1 MLLVVRVDLRPLVL
15 ILIALLAVGALLW
28 SRVRQRSRDRRDV
41 GQTLELVAERS
52 AEREAFTQAILD
64 STAVLVVATTLQG
77 RIISLNRAAE
87 ALSGYRSD
95 EVAGR
100 PVAMF
105 VPDDEQAD
113 RRTGGPL
120 PGGLPASEEHHW
132 VSRDGQRYLIAWT
145 NAVVRDAQGEPRSL
159 VATGIDITDA
169 RRAERAARSAAFREH
184 DRLAWD
190 ATHDALTDLHNRAGL
205 LDRLDT
211 MLGDAGAAPV
221 AVLHLF
227 LGGFRAIDEEYGHA
241 VGDQVLRVV
250 AKRLG
255 DEVRGG
261 DTVGRLGGDEF
272 VVLCPNLP
280 SGLAATTARR
290 IERAVS
296 APLALDGRQ
305 LASGATAG
313 VVPNLGDDA
322 ATLLDRAEAALFEAK
337 RDRLRDAPLVP
348 MPALDRGAAPVHP
361 REAAR
366 LSSLRSLA
374 WPPAGTDPFVETIV
388 RLAARAC
395 GAPMAAVT
403 LVDVDQQRFAA
414 TVGFEAVD
422 VPRSAAFCAHTIVGD
437 QVLTVEDAT
446 RDARFADSPL
456 VTGGAHV
463 RSYAGAPLSVG
474 EAPPIGALCV
484 FDVGPRRL
492 SAAQLTALEH
502 LRDALAAYLPE
513 LGAAGDREPGR
524 FSS

>member
-1 MLLVVRVDLRPLVL
+1 MLTVVRVDLRPLVL
-15 ILIALLAVGALLW
+15 ISIVLLAGGVLLW
-28 SRVRQRSRDRRDV
+28 SRVRTRSRDRREV

-64 STAVLVVATTLQG
+64 STVVLVVATTLQG

-87 ALSGYRSD
+87 SMCGYRTD
-95 EVAGR
+95 EVVGR

-113 RRTGGPL
+113 RRSSGPL
-120 PGGLPASEEHHW
+120 PGGLAPNEEHHW
-132 VSRDGQRYLIAWT
+132 TSRDGQRHLIAWT
-145 NAVVRDAQGEPRSL
+145 NAVVRDADGAPRSL
-159 VATGIDITDA
+159 VATGIDITEA
-169 RRAERAARSAAFREH
+169 RRAERAARSAAFRDH

-211 MLGDAGAAPV
+211 MLADAGAAPV
-221 AVLHLF
+221 AVLHLH
-227 LGGFRAIDEEYGHA
+227 LGGFRAIDEEFGHA

-272 VVLCPNLP
+272 VILCPNLP

-305 LASGATAG
+305 LAAGATAG

-322 ATLLDRAEAALFEAK
+322 ATLLDRAEASLFEAK
-337 RDRLRDAPLVP
+337 RDRLREAPLVA
-348 MPALDRGAAPVHP
+348 MPPKDADAAPAHP
-361 REAAR
+361 LEAAR
-366 LSSLRSLA
+366 LASLRGLA
-374 WPPAGTDPFVETIV
+374 WPAGPGDPFVETIV

-403 LVDVDQQRFAA
+403 LVDVDNQRYAA
-414 TVGFEAVD
+414 TVGFEPVD
-422 VPRSAAFCAHTIVGD
+422 VPRSVSFCAHTIVGD

-446 RDARFADSPL
+446 RDGRFADSPL
-456 VTGGAHV
+456 VTGAAHV
-463 RSYAGAPLSVG
+463 RSYAGAPLAVG
-474 EAPPIGALCV
+474 DDPPIGALCV

-513 LGAAGDREPGR
+513 LGAGARDGDR

>member
-1 MLLVVRVDLRPLVL
+1 MLSVVRVDLRPLVL
-15 ILIALLAVGALLW
+15 ILIVLLVGGVVLW

-87 ALSGYRSD
+87 ALSGYRTD

-113 RRTGGPL
+113 RRSTGSL
-120 PGGLPASEEHHW
+120 PGGAPATEEHHW
-132 VSRDGQRYLIAWT
+132 TSRDGQRHLIAWT
-145 NAVVRDAQGEPRSL
+145 NAVVRDADGAPRSM
-159 VATGIDITDA
+159 VATGIDITEA
-169 RRAERAARSAAFREH
+169 RRAERAARSAAFRDH

-211 MLGDAGAAPV
+211 MLADAGAAPV
-221 AVLHLF
+221 AVLHLH
-227 LGGFRAIDEEYGHA
+227 LGGFRAIDEEFGHA

-305 LASGATAG
+305 LAAGATAG

-322 ATLLDRAEAALFEAK
+322 ATLLDRAESTLFEAK
-337 RDRLRDAPLVP
+337 RDRLREAPLVA
-348 MPALDRGAAPVHP
+348 MPTESPNGAPVHP
-361 REAAR
+361 LEPAR
-366 LSSLRSLA
+366 LASLRSLS
-374 WPPAGTDPFVETIV
+374 WPKAPSDPFVETIV

-403 LVDVDQQRFAA
+403 LVDADQQRFAA
-414 TVGFEAVD
+414 AVGFDPVD
-422 VPRSAAFCAHTIVGD
+422 VPRSVAFCAHTIVGD
-437 QVLTVEDAT
+437 QVLTIEDAT
-446 RDARFADSPL
+446 RDGRFADSPL
-456 VTGGAHV
+456 VTGPSHV
-463 RSYAGAPLSVG
+463 RAYAGAPLSVG
-474 EAPPIGALCV
+474 DAPPVGALCV

-513 LGAAGDREPGR
+513 LGAGAREEGR